1 MGCALQ
7 LTTRCLK
14 VENVLE
20 TRLLRTLRRM
30 SVGAL
35 AVSVSLPMGFISA
48 SKILLVIVGIA
59 VFWDCQSRPL
69 RWQTKRPSVNTW
81 IYLACLA
88 ILASGL
94 WTQAPYAL
102 MWKSISRHSTLLL
115 IPLLYFLVKTKNEAQ
130 SALRAYVLGQL
141 FVVTSS
147 WALFAGVF
155 IPWQTADIG
164 NAGNRFA
171 VFSSYLD
178 QSIMAG
184 LFAAIL
190 WYGRAFLANGW
201 QRYGVIP
208 ACLACLG
215 CVFFLLP
222 GRTGQLIGLAM
233 LSLWVMWLLPVH
245 MRLGALAVPLV
256 LVSAFLVFSKPVHDR
271 FEESWTEAHAYIQGD
286 ARPTSIGFR
295 LEAWRSALLSI
306 REHPFAGT
314 GAGSWGRQYDA
325 IQSAAGRPNENAT
338 DGNPHQEFLLWGVEL
353 GLSGIVLFMGI
364 LASIFQLSQRMHI
377 AERRATQSAL
387 LATVIA
393 CLFNCAL
400 YDALIGDYLC
410 VTLALCLAAGLK
422 PSAEEEAENM
432 RAAETPPHA

>member
-1 MGCALQ
+1 
-7 LTTRCLK
+7 
-14 VENVLE
+14 LE
-20 TRLLRTLRRM
+20 TQLLKTLRQM
-30 SVGAL
+30 SVAAL

-48 SKILLVIVGIA
+48 SKILLACVGIA
-59 VFWDCQSRPL
+59 VFLGCKPRPL
-69 RWQTKRPSVNTW
+69 RRRTQRPSVNTW
-81 IYLACLA
+81 IYLAFLS
-88 ILASGL
+88 ILVSGL

-102 MWKSISRHSTLLL
+102 MWKSMSHHSTLLL

-147 WALFAGVF
+147 WALFAGVS

-171 VFSSYLD
+171 AFSSYLD
-178 QSIMAG
+178 QSIMAS
-184 LFAAIL
+184 LCVAII
-190 WYGRAFLANGW
+190 WHGRASLATGW
-201 QRYGVIP
+201 RRHGVIP
-208 ACLACLG
+208 ACLAALG

-233 LSLWVMWLLPVH
+233 LSLWVMWLLPV
-245 MRLGALAVPLV
+245 RVRVAAFCAPVAIAAVL
-256 LVSAFLVFSKPVHDR
+256 FVFSKPVHDR
-271 FEESWTEAHAYIQGD
+271 FDASWAEAHAYVQGD

-295 LEAWRSALLSI
+295 LEAWRSALVSI
-306 REHPFAGT
+306 RAHPLAGT
-314 GAGSWGRQYDA
+314 GAGSWGHQYDA
-325 IQSAAGRPNENAT
+325 IQSAAGRPNENPT

-353 GLSGIVLFMGI
+353 GLSGIVLSVGI

-422 PSAEEEAENM
+422 PDAKDSAQNEHMAGIPE
-432 RAAETPPHA
+432 RT

>member
-1 MGCALQ
+1 
-7 LTTRCLK
+7 
-14 VENVLE
+14 
-20 TRLLRTLRRM
+20 M

-59 VFWDCQSRPL
+59 VFWDCKPRPF

-94 WTQAPYAL
+94 WTEASHAL

-147 WALFAGVF
+147 WALFAGVS

-171 VFSSYLD
+171 AFSSYLD
-178 QSIMAG
+178 QPIMAS
-184 LFAAIL
+184 LCVAII
-190 WYGRAFLANGW
+190 WHGRASLATGW
-201 QRYGVIP
+201 RRHGVIP
-208 ACLACLG
+208 ACLASLG

-233 LSLWVMWLLPVH
+233 VSLWVMWLLPARV
-245 MRLGALAVPLV
+245 RVAALCAPVAIAAAL
-256 LVSAFLVFSKPVHDR
+256 FVFSKPVHDR
-271 FEESWTEAHAYIQGD
+271 FDASWAEAHAYIQGD

-295 LEAWRSALLSI
+295 LEAWRSALVSI
-306 REHPFAGT
+306 RAHPLAGT
-314 GAGSWGRQYDA
+314 GAGSWGQQYDA
-325 IQSAAGRPNENAT
+325 VQSAAGRPNENPT

-353 GLSGIVLFMGI
+353 GLGGIVLLLGI
-364 LASIFQLSQRMHI
+364 LGSIFQLSLRMEV
-377 AERRATQSAL
+377 AARRATQSAL

-422 PSAEEEAENM
+422 PDARESAEND
-432 RAAETPPHA
+432 RASHTPAVA